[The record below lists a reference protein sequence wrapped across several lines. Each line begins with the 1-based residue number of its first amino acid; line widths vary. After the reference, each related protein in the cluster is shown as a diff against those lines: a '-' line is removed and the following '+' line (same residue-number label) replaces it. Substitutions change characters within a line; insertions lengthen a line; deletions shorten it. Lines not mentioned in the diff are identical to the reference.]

1 LLRGSDYAP
10 AEAPPATDEF
20 RLFLETHFLA
30 YERRRLATS
39 PGDKARSVRI
49 AVALLGSGQPQAA
62 LDLLVHVGNEGGF
75 WVDQCRALALAKTSR
90 LAEAEAILQAH
101 IVHSPQDHR
110 PELALGRLLLDSS
123 RFGEA
128 REVLRRAIEKPDAD
142 AITFNDCGVAT
153 LACGD
158 ARSALGLFR
167 KALRRD
173 PRCLEASNN
182 IGVCLQLRSS
192 SERATQAFETA
203 LAIEPSCAVVLHN
216 LAESFILRNDFDGAI
231 ELLERHRRSAPRDL
245 VALESLAWAYGCTGN
260 HARVVEVLEDAAEVS
275 GNKNACIL
283 NNLAVALVARN
294 RAGAAEKAYRRA
306 IELDPLAPALR
317 INFAHLLAT
326 LERWNEIL
334 AVLPNSESIRKS
346 PDALVLRA
354 QALISLSAY
363 QDAAALLWQAHKAFP
378 SDRRFVVWLSFVLIS
393 PLGEVSE
400 GIALLQDAVQQWPDD
415 LLMANNLA
423 YALLKDG
430 QFAQARLVLEPHSAK
445 MLAEEDPAA
454 FFLQAT
460 WGLLRIREG
469 AYEEGMRSYQ
479 RVSMHAQGPVG
490 LRLQQKMLVERG
502 RKELEDGRTS
512 EARASLKKAAKGRD
526 PEFLGEARALL
537 LEAGDPSLLP
547 N

>member
-1 LLRGSDYAP
+1 MLESLTSSVEPQRVRPPLPEGGSTVSAPVCDPPTAVASVEAAVSIRSNRRLQLLRGSDYAP

-62 LDLLVHVGNEGGF
+62 LDLLVQVGNEGGF

-101 IVHSPQDHR
+101 IVHAPQDHR
-110 PELALGRLLLDSS
+110 PVLALGRLLLDSS

-142 AITFNDCGVAT
+142 AITFNDCGVAA

-203 LAIEPSCAVVLHN
+203 LAIEPSCAVVIHN

-245 VALESLAWAYGCTGN
+245 V
-260 HARVVEVLEDAAEVS
+260 
-275 GNKNACIL
+275 
-283 NNLAVALVARN
+283 
-294 RAGAAEKAYRRA
+294 
-306 IELDPLAPALR
+306 LR
-317 INFAHLLAT
+317 PKSNDRFA
-326 LERWNEIL
+326 
-334 AVLPNSESIRKS
+334 
-346 PDALVLRA
+346 
-354 QALISLSAY
+354 
-363 QDAAALLWQAHKAFP
+363 
-378 SDRRFVVWLSFVLIS
+378 
-393 PLGEVSE
+393 
-400 GIALLQDAVQQWPDD
+400 
-415 LLMANNLA
+415 
-423 YALLKDG
+423 
-430 QFAQARLVLEPHSAK
+430 
-445 MLAEEDPAA
+445 
-454 FFLQAT
+454 
-460 WGLLRIREG
+460 
-469 AYEEGMRSYQ
+469 
-479 RVSMHAQGPVG
+479 
-490 LRLQQKMLVERG
+490 
-502 RKELEDGRTS
+502 
-512 EARASLKKAAKGRD
+512 
-526 PEFLGEARALL
+526 
-537 LEAGDPSLLP
+537 
-547 N
+547 